1 MDAALFIGDYRWNY
15 LDYKVGDMVINPV
28 ADICGVVLEIEKNN
42 LFDRLQCVK
51 IMYVGHSKTNA
62 RIIR

>member
-1 MDAALFIGDYRWNY
+1 MEH

-28 ADICGVVLEIEKNN
+28 ADIRGVVLEIEKNN

-51 IMYVGHSKTNA
+51 VMYVGYSRPSHVLSD
-62 RIIR
+62 RIRKL

>member
-1 MDAALFIGDYRWNY
+1 MEH

-28 ADICGVVLEIEKNN
+28 ADICGVVLGIEKNN

-51 IMYVGHSKTNA
+51 IMYVGHTKPMHVLSD
-62 RIIR
+62 RIRKL

>member
-1 MDAALFIGDYRWNY
+1 MNHLDYR
-15 LDYKVGDMVINPV
+15 VGDMVINPA

-51 IMYVGHSKTNA
+51 IMYVGYSRPSHVLSD
-62 RIIR
+62 RIRKL